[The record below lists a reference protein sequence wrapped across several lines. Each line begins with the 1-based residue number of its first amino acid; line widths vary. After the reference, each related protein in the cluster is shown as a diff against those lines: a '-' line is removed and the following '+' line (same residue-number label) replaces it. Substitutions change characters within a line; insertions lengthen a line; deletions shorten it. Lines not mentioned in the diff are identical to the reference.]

1 MGSWSQF
8 IAWKPLRKEV
18 IEAGNGQSV
27 YNCFNHK
34 QNEDPNP
41 MFFSL
46 VQIDQDNIM
55 ANLFWSDGKS
65 KCSTTPCWT
74 LQ

>member
-8 IAWKPLRKEV
+8 IAWKPLRKEM

-27 YNCFNHK
+27 YNCFKHK

-46 VQIDQDNIM
+46 VQID
-55 ANLFWSDGKS
+55 
-65 KCSTTPCWT
+65 
-74 LQ
+74 